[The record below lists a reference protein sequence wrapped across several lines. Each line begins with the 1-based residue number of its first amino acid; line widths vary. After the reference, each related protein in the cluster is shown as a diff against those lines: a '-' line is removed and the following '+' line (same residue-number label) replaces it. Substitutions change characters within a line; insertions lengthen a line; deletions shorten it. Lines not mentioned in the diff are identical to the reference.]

1 MIRELLKENSEGL
14 LRLPT
19 DKVLVEDP
27 VFRPFVEL
35 YAKVIQ
41 GFLRSIK
48 TSFHAGVSLLCLL
61 SALKRFV
68 TKACY
73 RLLEFLFLVMSV
85 VSFKTL

>member
-41 GFLRSIK
+41 GLLWSIK
-48 TSFHAGVSLLCLL
+48 TFFHAGISLLCLL

-68 TKACY
+68 IKACY
-73 RLLEFLFLVMSV
+73 GSLKLPFLWVFP
-85 VSFKTL
+85 